1 MEHREALKEELI
13 RTNDGFRSLHQQ
25 HQELE
30 RILEALYQKTLLS
43 EQDEVE
49 VKRIKR
55 EKLRLKDRMMEVMR
69 SHEEAQVT
77 A

>member
-1 MEHREALKEELI
+1 VEHREALKEELI
-13 RTNDGFRSLHQQ
+13 LTNEAFRSLHEQ

-30 RILEALYQKTLLS
+30 RRLEALYQKTLLS
-43 EQDEVE
+43 EEDEVE

-55 EKLRLKDRMMEVMR
+55 EKLRLKDRMMEMMR
-69 SHEEAQVT
+69 SLDEARVT